1 MARYAEIS
9 NNTVIELFIPPQ
21 GFELK
26 DCFHES
32 LLHRFIELE
41 EDVFVFPGYIYDP
54 MTGEFAPPPEPKA
67 EEPAPE
73 PTAE

>member
-1 MARYAEIS
+1 MARYAEITD
-9 NNTVIELFIPPQ
+9 NIVLDLFIPPE

-32 LLHRFIELE
+32 LLHRFIELG
-41 EDVFVFPGYIYDP
+41 EDVFVFPGYTYDP
-54 MTGEFAPPPEPKA
+54 MTGEFAPPA

-73 PTAE
+73 APAE